1 MDFAHNYNITMNNSR
16 LIEDI
21 KSSLDISD
29 IIGQFTALRK
39 TRRGWSGLCPFHD
52 EKTPSF
58 HVYTDSQSYYC
69 FSCHEAGD
77 IFTFVMKKNG
87 LTFPEALE
95 LLASR
100 AGLDIESY
108 GQKREKRARSL
119 YDVMSMADEYY
130 RQNFARLPGGRAYI
144 ERRGITIPEAE
155 SFGLGYAPD
164 SWDGLIQAM
173 TQKGVGTR
181 ELLDA
186 GLVIESERGFYD
198 RFRGRVIFPVR
209 DVSGRVIAF
218 GGRAVVQDSRNAKYI
233 NSPETEI
240 YHKRNSLYLLN
251 LASSHIREKGY
262 SILCE
267 GYMDALRLHKCGFR
281 ESVAS
286 LGTSLTAEQAHLLKR
301 FADTCY
307 ICYDGDPAGI
317 KAALRGMYILA
328 ENGLDVHVVRLP
340 EGLDPDDFLRANPP
354 ESFRKALDDSL
365 PLIPYHVETMRRE
378 LEDPLRRKKALNDLW
393 EGVKRISPDES
404 SQYIASLSQAF
415 RIPPEELRKRIFSRK
430 SNPEESKTESP
441 SQNQPSETLA
451 VDNELECAFCA
462 MLANFREYRLITK
475 PGEIY
480 GLLTNPEAQI
490 TAEAMLNDSPENVI
504 NMWRT
509 TGDTNLMGIIA
520 RGEIALEGMKIPQG
534 EKWQHVYSG
543 LEKLRIERRIR
554 EIESRMATISTN
566 TAEEAQEEMKKL
578 MQEFTSLLQKRQGLK
593 I

>member
-1 MDFAHNYNITMNNSR
+1 MDFSHNYNITMNNSR
-16 LIEDI
+16 LVEDI

-29 IIGQFTALRK
+29 IIGQFTTLRK

-58 HVYTDSQSYYC
+58 HVYEDSQTYYC

-77 IFTFVMKKNG
+77 IFSFVMKKNG

-100 AGLDIESY
+100 AGINIESY
-108 GQKREKRARSL
+108 GHHEKKRARNL

-130 RQNFARLPGGRAYI
+130 RKNFAKLPGGKAYI
-144 ERRGITIPEAE
+144 ERRDISESEAE

-186 GLVIESERGFYD
+186 GLIIEGKKGFYD

-209 DVSGRVIAF
+209 DISGRVIAF
-218 GGRAVVQDSRNAKYI
+218 GGRAIVSDTNAKYI

-240 YHKRNSLYLLN
+240 YHKRNNLYLLN
-251 LASSHIREKGY
+251 IASSHIREKGY

-286 LGTSLTAEQAHLLKR
+286 LGTSLTAEQAGLLKR
-301 FADTCY
+301 FADRCY
-307 ICYDGDPAGI
+307 ICYDGDSAGI

-328 ENGLDVHVVRLP
+328 ENGLDVHIVRLP
-340 EGLDPDDFLRANPP
+340 EGQDPDDFLRANPP
-354 ESFRKALDDSL
+354 ERFGEALRDSL
-365 PLIPYHVETMRRE
+365 PLIPYHVEALKSE
-378 LEDPLRRKKALNDLW
+378 LEDPLKRKKAVNDLW
-393 EGVKRISPDES
+393 EGVRKIDPDEVA
-404 SQYIASLSQAF
+404 QYIASLSQAF
-415 RIPPEELRKRIFSRK
+415 RIPPEELQRRIFSRE
-430 SNPEESKTESP
+430 SNLHVPEINP
-441 SQNQPSETLA
+441 QSEPLII
-451 VDNELECAFCA
+451 DNELECAFCA
-462 MLANFREYRLITK
+462 MLARYRECRLTIK

-480 GLLTNPEAQI
+480 GLITNPEAQI
-490 TAEAMLNDSPENVI
+490 AAEAMICGNPQDVFS
-504 NMWRT
+504 MWRT

-520 RGEIALEGMKIPQG
+520 RGETVIDGMKIPQG
-534 EKWQHVYSG
+534 EKWQHIYSG

-554 EIESRMATISTN
+554 ELEKKFSSN
-566 TAEEAQEEMKKL
+566 TANDKDME
-578 MQEFTSLLQKRQGLK
+578 EFTSLLQKLQGLK

>member
-1 MDFAHNYNITMNNSR
+1 MNNSR
-16 LIEDI
+16 LVDDI
-21 KSSLDISD
+21 KSALDISD
-29 IIGQFTALRK
+29 VIGQFTTLRK
-39 TRRGWSGLCPFHD
+39 TRRGYSGLCPFHD

-58 HVYTDSQSYYC
+58 HVYEDSQTYYC

-77 IFTFVMKKNG
+77 IFSFVMKKNG
-87 LTFPEALE
+87 LTFPEAVE

-100 AGLDIESY
+100 AGINPESY
-108 GQKREKRARSL
+108 GHHQQKKARTL

-130 RQNFARLPGGRAYI
+130 RKNFAKLPGGKAYI
-144 ERRGITIPEAE
+144 ERRDITVSEAE

-186 GLVIESERGFYD
+186 GLIIEGKKGFYD

-209 DVSGRVIAF
+209 DISGRVIAF
-218 GGRAVVQDSRNAKYI
+218 GGRAVVNDTQAKYI

-240 YHKRNSLYLLN
+240 YHKRNNLYLLSA
-251 LASSHIREKGY
+251 ASSHIREEGY

-267 GYMDALRLHKCGFR
+267 GYMDAIRLHKCGFR

-286 LGTSLTAEQAHLLKR
+286 LGTSLTAEQAGLLKR
-301 FADTCY
+301 FADRCY
-307 ICYDGDPAGI
+307 ICYDGDSAGI

-328 ENGLDVHVVRLP
+328 ENGLDVHIVRLP
-340 EGLDPDDFLRANPP
+340 AGQDPDDFLRANPP

-365 PLIPYHVETMRRE
+365 PLIPYHVETLRSE

-393 EGVKRISPDES
+393 EGVKKIDPDES
-404 SQYIASLSQAF
+404 SQYILSLAQAF
-415 RIPPEELRKRIFSRK
+415 RLPVEEMQKRIFNRE
-430 SNPEESKTESP
+430 SNPGVPET
-441 SQNQPSETLA
+441 NQPSENFD

-462 MLANFREYRLITK
+462 MLARYRECRLMTK

-480 GLLTNPEAQI
+480 GLITNHEAQI
-490 TAEAMLNDSPENVI
+490 AAEALMNGSPENVI
-504 NMWRT
+504 SMWRT
-509 TGDTNLMGIIA
+509 TGDANLTGIIA
-520 RGEIALEGMKIPQG
+520 KGEIFIAGMGNMPGREI
-534 EKWQHVYSG
+534 WQLVYSG
-543 LEKLRIERRIR
+543 LEKKRIKRRIR
-554 EIESRMATISTN
+554 ELEAKFSANAATDD
-566 TAEEAQEEMKKL
+566 ERL
-578 MQEFTSLLQKRQGLK
+578 EFTELLRKRELLR